1 MAEPLLESTHG
12 ACAVDAPLAR
22 RSDSDGLAEE
32 RRQPTQGDQPRWLR
46 DALAKRNLRPHDG
59 WPPAHHL
66 LTERD
71 LPSEPEE
78 DEKVS
83 VSTTHDEL
91 VYELRPGLTSR
102 YRAHS
107 DVLLAFDLYVYF
119 DDIGAG
125 QTNRGTARRMAPD
138 VFVSFGVPKRPRGSY
153 AVWEEGKP
161 PDFAL
166 EILSDSTWRK
176 DAQANPALYEQM
188 GVREYFLFDPHEHIE
203 PRLQAWRFAMGERR
217 RLPPPREVAS
227 GLRGIYSEVL
237 GLFLCH
243 TEPWRLPGDGDPAAG
258 RLRWHDPATG
268 QWLATATETE
278 RRADDL
284 QRRADDLQRRAD
296 DLQHRT
302 EAEAKARRAA
312 EHRAADEA
320 RARQALEARVAS
332 LEAQLR
338 RGRG

>member
-1 MAEPLLESTHG
+1 MAEPLLESARDERTVG
-12 ACAVDAPLAR
+12 AALAR
-22 RSDSDGLAEE
+22 RNDGAGLAEE
-32 RRQPTQGDQPRWLR
+32 CRQPAPGDLPRWLR

-59 WPPAHHL
+59 WPPVHHL
-66 LTERD
+66 LTDRD
-71 LPSEPEE
+71 LPSEPDE

-91 VYELRPGLTSR
+91 VYELRPGLASR
-102 YRAHS
+102 YRAHP

-119 DDIGAG
+119 DDIGDG
-125 QTNRGTARRMAPD
+125 QTNRGTVRRMAPD

-176 DAQANPALYEQM
+176 DVQVNPALYEQM
-188 GVREYFLFDPHEHIE
+188 GVREYFLFDPHEHVE
-203 PRLQAWRFAMGERR
+203 PRLQGWRFAAGERR
-217 RLPPPREVAS
+217 RLPPPREVES
-227 GLRGIYSEVL
+227 GVRGIYSEVL

-268 QWLATATETE
+268 RWLATATET
-278 RRADDL
+278 A
-284 QRRADDLQRRAD
+284 RRAD
-296 DLQHRT
+296 DLQHRAEV
-302 EAEAKARRAA
+302 EAEARRAA
-312 EHRAADEA
+312 ERRAADEA

-338 RGRG
+338 RG